1 LVIVVDSSVWIN
13 KFRGIQT
20 EAVRTLSKI
29 DDGATILVGDIILLE
44 LLQGARTEA
53 QAARIERLMRAFAFE
68 NMLDRELSIIAARN
82 FRTLRGLGFTI
93 RTSVDLIIATFCIE
107 HDHALLH
114 DDRDFL
120 PMAEHLGLRLA

>member
-1 LVIVVDSSVWIN
+1 MIVVDSSVWIN

-20 EAVRTLSKI
+20 EAVRTLSQL
-29 DDGATILVGDIILLE
+29 DDDASILVGDIILLE
-44 LLQGARTEA
+44 LLQGARTDA

-68 NMLDRELSIIAARN
+68 RMLDRELSVVAARN

-107 HDHALLH
+107 HGHALLQ
-114 DDRDFL
+114 DDRDFQ
-120 PMAEHLGLRLA
+120 PMAKHLGLRLA

>member
-1 LVIVVDSSVWIN
+1 MIVVDSSVWIN

-53 QAARIERLMRAFAFE
+53 QAARIERLMRTFAFE

-82 FRTLRGLGFTI
+82 FRALRGLGFTI

>member
-1 LVIVVDSSVWIN
+1 MIVVDSSVWIN

-20 EAVRTLSKI
+20 EAVRTLSQL
-29 DDGATILVGDIILLE
+29 DDDASILVGDIILLE
-44 LLQGARTEA
+44 LLQGARTDA

-68 NMLDRELSIIAARN
+68 RMLDRELSAVAARN

-107 HDHALLH
+107 HGHALLQ
-114 DDRDFL
+114 DDRDFQ
-120 PMAEHLGLRLA
+120 PMAKHLGLRLA

>member
-1 LVIVVDSSVWIN
+1 MIVVDSSVWIT

-20 EAVRTLSKI
+20 EAVRRLSTL
-29 DDGATILVGDIILLE
+29 DDGASILVGDIILLE
-44 LLQGARTEA
+44 LLQGARTDA
-53 QAARIERLMRAFAFE
+53 QAAKIERIMRAFAFE
-68 NMLDRELSIIAARN
+68 RMLDRKLSIAAARN

-93 RTSVDLIIATFCIE
+93 RTSVDLIIATYCIE
-107 HDHALLH
+107 HGHALLQ

>member
-20 EAVRTLSKI
+20 EAVRTLSEL
-29 DDGATILVGDIILLE
+29 DDDASILVGDIILLE
-44 LLQGARTEA
+44 LLQGARTDA
-53 QAARIERLMRAFAFE
+53 QARRIERLMRAFAFE
-68 NMLDRELSIIAARN
+68 RMLDRELSVVAARN

-107 HDHALLH
+107 HGHALLQ

-120 PMAEHLGLRLA
+120 PMARHLGLRLA

>member
-1 LVIVVDSSVWIN
+1 MIVVDSSVWIN

-20 EAVRTLSKI
+20 EAVRTLLKI
-29 DDGATILVGDIILLE
+29 DDGATILVGDLILLE

-107 HDHALLH
+107 HHHALLH